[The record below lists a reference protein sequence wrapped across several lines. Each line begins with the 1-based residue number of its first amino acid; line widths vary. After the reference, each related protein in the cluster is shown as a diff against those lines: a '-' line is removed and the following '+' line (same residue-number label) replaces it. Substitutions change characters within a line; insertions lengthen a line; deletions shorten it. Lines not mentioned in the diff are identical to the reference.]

1 MKVVVVGAGIAGLVA
16 AAHLQSAG
24 HEVVAFDKGRSPG
37 GRLATRR
44 IGDARLDHGA
54 QFFTIRS
61 DEFAAFA
68 EPHIASGLVYEWC
81 RGFDESP
88 DGYPRYAVR
97 GGMNVLAKTVAAPVD
112 VRCSALVFA
121 IRRGTAT
128 PWEVVLD
135 TAEVVTADALVVT
148 CPLPQS
154 YSLLVPAEIDLP
166 DTLIRTDYDRTLALL
181 ATLDRPAAVPEPG
194 GRQHPTDT
202 LSFVADNQR
211 KGISDT
217 PAITVHANAEW
228 SLAHWDTDPADVF
241 AQLTVA
247 ASVYLGGATII
258 ESQLKKWRF
267 ATPRTT
273 WPEPCW
279 SPPDTPGPLVLAG
292 DAFAGAK
299 VEGAVLSGLAAAG
312 TLPA

>member
-1 MKVVVVGAGIAGLVA
+1 MVVGAGIAGLA
-16 AAHLQSAG
+16 AAAQLQSAD

-44 IGDARLDHGA
+44 IRDARLDHGA

-61 DEFAAFA
+61 DEFAAFVA
-68 EPHIASGLVYEWC
+68 PHIASGLVYEWC

-128 PWEVVLD
+128 AWEVVLD
-135 TAEVVTADALVVT
+135 TAEVIIADALVVT

-166 DTLIRTDYDRTLALL
+166 ETLIRTDYDRTLALL
-181 ATLDRPAAVPEPG
+181 ATLDRPPAVPEPG
-194 GRQHPTDT
+194 GRPHPTDT

-228 SLAHWDTDPADVF
+228 SLAHWDDDPADVI
-241 AQLTVA
+241 AGLTAA
-247 ASVYLGGATII
+247 ASNYLGEAAII

-273 WPEPCW
+273 WPDPCW
-279 SPPDTPGPLVLAG
+279 VAPDTPGALVLAG
-292 DAFAGAK
+292 DAFAGPK
-299 VEGAVLSGLAAAG
+299 VEGAALSGLAAAR
-312 TLPA
+312 TVLT